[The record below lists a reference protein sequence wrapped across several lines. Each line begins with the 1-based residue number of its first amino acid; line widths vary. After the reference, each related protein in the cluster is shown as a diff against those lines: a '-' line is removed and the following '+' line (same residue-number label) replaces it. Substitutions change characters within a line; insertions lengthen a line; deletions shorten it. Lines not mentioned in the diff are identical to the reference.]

1 MVTWVSK
8 HIKEMK
14 QNWHSHF
21 GAKYVI
27 SRLKFGYWHSA
38 VAERWKEGIPAMAKW
53 IINNTD
59 CNLVKE

>member
-1 MVTWVSK
+1 VSK

-38 VAERWKEGIPAMAKW
+38 VAERWKEGIPAMAK
-53 IINNTD
+53 
-59 CNLVKE
+59 